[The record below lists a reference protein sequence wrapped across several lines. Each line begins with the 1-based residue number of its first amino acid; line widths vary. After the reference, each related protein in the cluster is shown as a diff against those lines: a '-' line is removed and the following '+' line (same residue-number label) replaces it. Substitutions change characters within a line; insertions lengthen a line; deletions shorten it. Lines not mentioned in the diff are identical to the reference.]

1 MVQAIG
7 ELELGQ
13 QGMGFLS
20 SLLKR
25 IDRLLQFDNFMPGY
39 NGVLTVS
46 CIRTLARIAR
56 KVSSSICLDRI
67 SELIA
72 PFRNMDKPWKVR
84 IEASKVL
91 IDLELHH
98 KGLDAA
104 LLLFLKYV
112 DGEKSL
118 RGATKL
124 AVHVLRLCQ
133 ASTVPHFN
141 DQISLTTLIGL
152 LHLLAGA
159 KAYNNVFLRHH
170 VFCILQVAAG
180 RSPTLFGVPKVV
192 EPPLVVQDI
201 CSDHHTKADSS
212 IPQPSRPQEPST
224 STPSVREVL
233 PTSGPTKDADNIS
246 NCSERRNVVKIRV
259 KLTASS
265 SKASD
270 ADHRVHSHGGRN
282 ENEAGPCSSMSVDAP
297 MVEAATE
304 PLNVSNH
311 NIEEQNSCHDRESR
325 MSASIGNAKL
335 MGRHE
340 ISKELQCTAD
350 SRLDVLPKDQ
360 FSPAVNPLGVVDKP
374 GSQLEV
380 VSTSYDGNQA
390 PGSVNGVET
399 KERKKK
405 DKKDK
410 KRKRDEKRDK
420 KDDPEYL
427 EKKRLKKEKKKMEKE
442 STRKLLEGEGKAT
455 PEQQKIVKPSGL
467 QEVLPARPPT
477 APVRSAEPAPSQSA
491 EPAAVRS
498 SEPQISSK
506 ETTVDTARTAAK
518 PRIKIKVKPLVRKPE
533 GS

>member
-1 MVQAIG
+1 M
-7 ELELGQ
+7 
-13 QGMGFLS
+13 
-20 SLLKR
+20 
-25 IDRLLQFDNFMPGY
+25 
-39 NGVLTVS
+39 
-46 CIRTLARIAR
+46 
-56 KVSSSICLDRI
+56 
-67 SELIA
+67 
-72 PFRNMDKPWKVR
+72 
-84 IEASKVL
+84 
-91 IDLELHH
+91 
-98 KGLDAA
+98 
-104 LLLFLKYV
+104 
-112 DGEKSL
+112 
-118 RGATKL
+118 
-124 AVHVLRLCQ
+124 
-133 ASTVPHFN
+133 
-141 DQISLTTLIGL
+141 
-152 LHLLAGA
+152 
-159 KAYNNVFLRHH
+159 
-170 VFCILQVAAG
+170 
-180 RSPTLFGVPKVV
+180 
-192 EPPLVVQDI
+192 VQDI

-212 IPQPSRPQEPST
+212 IPQPSRPQEPSS
-224 STPSVREVL
+224 STPSVHEVL

-325 MSASIGNAKL
+325 MSASVGNAKL
-335 MGRHE
+335 MDMHE

-491 EPAAVRS
+491 EPAVVRS